1 MNTAKFGLPSLVL
14 LVVGSAQ
21 SATPFSIEVT
31 AGYGTSKVSRS
42 GTPSADS
49 DLTQFGITYFLQSPN
64 IESVPLAE
72 SAYLA
77 KSDSIS
83 VSHASI
89 ELDDFDQSTTSFK
102 SRFVTSTNAIFNL
115 GYDQLDSDSTSGDS
129 FTIGYG
135 QHITSGHSYTVDL
148 NYVEEFDIVS
158 LSYTNRLV
166 QDNSGKKWSTLEFT
180 TGIIDIG
187 ESNNLSVRLSGDSYL
202 SLVHGIGGGISYVDL
217 DAGSIL
223 ELDLNTRYFF
233 SDRIFAK
240 ANIIYSKVESDV
252 DEVDG
257 TTYALNVGARF

>member
-1 MNTAKFGLPSLVL
+1 MNTANFGLPSLVL
-14 LVVGSAQ
+14 LLVGSAQ
-21 SATPFSIEVT
+21 AATPFSVEVN
-31 AGYGTSKVSRS
+31 AGYGKSEVSQS
-42 GTPSADS
+42 GSPSSDF
-49 DLTQFGITYFLQSPN
+49 DLTQFGITYFLQAPN
-64 IESVPLAE
+64 IEAVPLAE

-83 VSHASI
+83 VSHAST

-115 GYDQLDSDSTSGDS
+115 GFARLDSNDTSSDS

-135 QHITSGHSYTVDL
+135 QHITNGHSYTVDL
-148 NYVEEFDIVS
+148 NYVEEVDIVS

-166 QDNSGKKWSTLEFT
+166 QDNSGAKWSTLEFT
-180 TGIIDIG
+180 TSILDIG
-187 ESNNLSVRLSGDSYL
+187 EGNNLSIRLSGDSYL
-202 SLVHGIGGGISYVDL
+202 SLVHGIGGGLSYVDL

-233 SDRIFAK
+233 SDRIFAE
-240 ANIIYSKVESDV
+240 ANILYSKVESDI

-257 TTYALNVGARF
+257 TAYVLNIGARF